1 MRRIWMLAA
10 FLLVACG
17 IVVAAPMVGSKLTPL
32 SAILHPDMNNI
43 DSQVFWM
50 IRLPR
55 VLAAF
60 LAGMG
65 LAVSGMTFQAMFRN
79 PLATES
85 TLGVA
90 SGASVGAAVY
100 VRLGLS
106 FLVLGVSG
114 LSVFAFAGALLA
126 ILLVWGLTRIRR
138 GFSTTEMLLAGVAIG
153 FFFSSLILLVQ
164 STVDFQN
171 SYRLLSWLMGGL
183 GTVGY
188 DSCKS
193 MLPFVA
199 IGTLIVLY
207 LSNELNLITIGDDVA
222 ITRGVNVNRV
232 KMALFFAV
240 SLMVGGIAAV
250 CGPIGFVGMIVP
262 HICRL
267 IIGPDHRY
275 LIPATLLMGGAFLT
289 GCDTLARMVVVPA
302 ELPVGTVTAFIGG
315 PFFVW
320 LLVSGKAKRAG

>member
-1 MRRIWMLAA
+1 M
-10 FLLVACG
+10 VACG
-17 IVVAAPMVGSKLTPL
+17 VIIAAPMIGPKLTPL
-32 SAILHPDMNNI
+32 SAILHPDVQGNI

-100 VRLGLS
+100 VRLGLAVT
-106 FLVLGVSG
+106 VLGVSG
-114 LSVFAFAGALLA
+114 LSVFAFAGALAA
-126 ILLVWGLTRIRR
+126 ILLVYGLTRLRR
-138 GFSTTEMLLAGVAIG
+138 GFSTTDMLLAGVAIG

-183 GTVGY
+183 GVVGY
-188 DSCKS
+188 DSCRS
-193 MLPFVA
+193 MLPFVI

-207 LSNELNLITIGDDVA
+207 LRNELNLITIGDDIAV
-222 ITRGVNVNRV
+222 TRGVNVNRV

-289 GCDTLARMVVVPA
+289 GCDTLTRLVTAPA

-315 PFFVW
+315 PFFIW
-320 LLVSGKAKRAG
+320 LLVTGKARRG